1 MMRKSRALLRTS
13 FAFLSLLL
21 LAAPIAYSQQQ
32 ESSPQGGQGPT
43 TTDKIKLCVPA
54 DLVEHDGFENPASGS
69 RMDAF
74 HTALRNFM
82 RDYGDVRL
90 AYQVRQNAFEAFDP
104 AHTDPRDLVDEV
116 SAAANCPANDY
127 SYTLPVT
134 RPVTRATGNAV
145 PDATQAAAQQ
155 SSSRDSLYR
164 GWQYLTGQG
173 VPKDAAMAARL
184 YADAAQQGL
193 PDAMYRLALLYSS
206 GNGVNEDPA
215 AAVYWFQEAA
225 KRGHAAAQMELGFAF
240 ASGNGVSRDDVAAFR
255 WLERAAEAGL
265 PQAQGAV
272 GAEYE
277 AGVGVDRN
285 ESEAAVW
292 FRRAA
297 DQGQIEAMFELGQ
310 SLRLGRGVT
319 RDEGEAMQWYQKS
332 ANAGFAPAQA
342 QLGYAY
348 LTGSGAAQDYQL
360 AAHWLTEAAN
370 QGDPYGQLNL
380 GTMYEDGT
388 GVARNFSHARAL
400 YARAASSPVPQVAER
415 AKELLAA
422 QPDSSDDE
430 ALPGQAARSS
440 KRNALIGLAAL
451 AIGGAVVISLLSHS
465 GSDDTSAAAPNA
477 GSSWTGSSS
486 GTGTP
491 VCCSNPTPTPPPAP
505 HCHLAPTDDPFTI
518 RPGLPPQ
525 GVPLTN
531 VCD

>member
-1 MMRKSRALLRTS
+1 MSRNRLALLRTGA
-13 FAFLSLLL
+13 AFLSLLL
-21 LAAPIAYSQQQ
+21 LAAPVAYSQQQ
-32 ESSPQGGQGPT
+32 QSPPEEGQASTGA
-43 TTDKIKLCVPA
+43 DKVKLCVPA
-54 DLVEHDGFENPASGS
+54 DLVERAGFEQPAPGS
-69 RMDAF
+69 KMDAF
-74 HTALRNFM
+74 HTALRNFL
-82 RDYGDVRL
+82 RDYGDTRL
-90 AYQVRQNAFEAFDP
+90 EYQVRQDAFDSFDP
-104 AHTDPRDLVDEV
+104 ANVDPRNLLDEV
-116 SAAANCPANDY
+116 SAAANCPGNDY

-134 RPVTRATGNAV
+134 RATGNAA
-145 PDATQAAAQQ
+145 PDATQGAAQQ

-164 GWQYLTGQG
+164 GWQYQMGQG

-184 YADAAQQGL
+184 YADAARQGL
-193 PDAMYRLALLYSS
+193 PDAMYRLALLYRS
-206 GNGVNEDPA
+206 GDGVNEDPA

-225 KRGHAAAQMELGFAF
+225 KRGHAAAQMELGFAL
-240 ASGNGVSRDDVAAFR
+240 ASGNGLSRDDVAAFR
-255 WLERAAEAGL
+255 WLELAAEAGL

-285 ESEAAVW
+285 ESQAAAW

-297 DQGQIEAMFELGQ
+297 DQGQIQAMFELGQ
-310 SLRLGRGVT
+310 SLRLGRGVA
-319 RDEGEAMQWYQKS
+319 RDESEAMQWYQKS

-342 QLGYAY
+342 QLGYDY

-380 GTMYEDGT
+380 GTMYEGGT
-388 GVARNFSHARAL
+388 GVARNLSHARAL
-400 YARAASSPVPQVAER
+400 YARAAAGPVPQVAER

-422 QPDSSDDE
+422 EPDSSDGE
-430 ALPGQAARSS
+430 APPGQAARTS
-440 KRNALIGLAAL
+440 KRNAIIGLAAL

-465 GSDDTSAAAPNA
+465 DSSAAAPNA
-477 GSSWTGSSS
+477 GSSWPGSSP
-486 GTGTP
+486 GTATP
-491 VCCSNPTPTPPPAP
+491 SCCSNPTPSPPPAP